1 VTPND
6 GAAVTIATL
15 ELALARRDETA
26 IPGGYDAVLDPGFL
40 EIGAS
45 GRTWD
50 RYETL
55 AALRRAA
62 RSDAIGI
69 EDFDLEAVAPD
80 VFLARYDTVIVDPA
94 RGRALRTRRSSI
106 WLLQDGRFR
115 IRFHQGTPLAT
126 DRT

>member
-1 VTPND
+1 V
-6 GAAVTIATL
+6 L
-15 ELALARRDETA
+15 HS
-26 IPGGYDAVLDPGFL
+26 GYL
-40 EIGAS
+40 EIGSS

-50 RYETL
+50 RDETL

-62 RSDAIGI
+62 RSDAIAI
-69 EDFDLEAVAPD
+69 EDFELDAVAPD
-80 VFLARYDTVIVDPA
+80 VFLARYDSVIVDPA

-115 IRFHQGTPLAT
+115 IRFHQGTPLPT